1 MFRRKIKDIQEHA
14 KNRGIS
20 LERRL
25 FLYWLIMVLAV
36 MAAVFVVLIVAGVF
50 SNDARKLGGTLSV
63 QQKNTTMTFNKLID
77 TLNAQNLALSEQIT
91 REVADI
97 LETEERTFKDL
108 DNNPELITRIEER
121 MSFYLQTIVRS
132 RSCSGAYFILDA
144 TTNTEAPGA
153 DRSRMGLYLRSG
165 NVGTDGM
172 ANQYIT
178 FFRGVADVARKEN
191 IQMHNRWNLEFDID
205 NVPGYEILMDFD
217 GKRILDSCYLSN
229 RVTLSGTWEQV
240 VLLSVPV
247 VLEGKVRGVCG
258 VELSELFFNLVFPA
272 VESSYGN
279 MVTVVA
285 PIADK
290 RLLLDGA
297 ISGKTD
303 GTYFTTD
310 GTLLIKNGEHYNTYS
325 DGSRTYFGNHI
336 VIPKAVDGR
345 SDLTLVTLVPEISY
359 QSSVAKN
366 RTFWLCGGLGF
377 LVLMLLAAMFLT
389 RRFMLPIQKQ
399 IRALKDQKEPQEE
412 SNSGIIEIDELLAY
426 MYARQAKPD
435 EESKMPP
442 GMEELF
448 FDFARRVETL
458 TPMERTVL
466 QYYINGFSVNE
477 IAEKEFI
484 SLSTVRKHNSNIN
497 RSLEYQPEKSC
508 FFILICSGGVI
519 LWRRS
524 HIVPIRRKKGQ
535 RERMSSRQRRR
546 RNPRKSCNRKE
557 KDRKKQ
563 KTYFKREML

>member
-1 MFRRKIKDIQEHA
+1 MVSNTGRGRFLNMFRRKIKDIQEHA

-91 REVADI
+91 REVSDI

-121 MSFYLQTIVRS
+121 MCFYLQTIVRS

-399 IRALKDQKEPQEE
+399 IRALKDQKEPQEK

-497 RSLEYQPEKSC
+497 RKLGVSTREELLLYIDMFRRCDLMEKIAYCTNPEKK
-508 FFILICSGGVI
+508 
-519 LWRRS
+519 RT
-524 HIVPIRRKKGQ
+524 
-535 RERMSSRQRRR
+535 ERTDEQQAAKTE
-546 RNPRKSCNRKE
+546 KSPE
-557 KDRKKQ
+557 K
-563 KTYFKREML
+563 L

>member
-1 MFRRKIKDIQEHA
+1 MVSNTGRGRFLNMFRRKIKDIQEHA

-121 MSFYLQTIVRS
+121 MCFYLQTIVRS

-205 NVPGYEILMDFD
+205 DVPGYEILMGFD
-217 GKRILDSCYLSN
+217 GRRILDCCYLSN

-399 IRALKDQKEPQEE
+399 IRALKDQKEPQEK

-442 GMEELF
+442 GMEERF

-497 RSLEYQPEKSC
+497 RKLGVSTREELLLYIDMFRRCDLMEKIAYCTNPEKK
-508 FFILICSGGVI
+508 
-519 LWRRS
+519 RT
-524 HIVPIRRKKGQ
+524 
-535 RERMSSRQRRR
+535 ERTDEQQAAKTE
-546 RNPRKSCNRKE
+546 KSPE
-557 KDRKKQ
+557 K
-563 KTYFKREML
+563 L

>member
-121 MSFYLQTIVRS
+121 MCFYLQTIVRS

-240 VLLSVPV
+240 VLLSIPV

-258 VELSELFFNLVFPA
+258 VELSELFFNMVFPS
-272 VESSYGN
+272 VESPYGN

-310 GTLLIKNGEHYNTYS
+310 GTLLIKNGEHYKTYS

-426 MYARQAKPD
+426 MHARQAKPD

-497 RSLEYQPEKSC
+497 RKLGVSTREELLLYIDMFRRCDLMEKIAYCTGPEKKRTERTDEQQAAKTEKSPEK
-508 FFILICSGGVI
+508 L
-519 LWRRS
+519 
-524 HIVPIRRKKGQ
+524 KQEEKG
-535 RERMSSRQRRR
+535 S
-546 RNPRKSCNRKE
+546 
-557 KDRKKQ
+557 
-563 KTYFKREML
+563 

>member
-20 LERRL
+20 MERRL

-36 MAAVFVVLIVAGVF
+36 MTAVFVVLIVAGVF
-50 SNDARKLGGTLSV
+50 SNDAGKLGGTLSV
-63 QQKNTTMTFNKLID
+63 QQKNTTMMFNKLID

-91 REVADI
+91 REVSDV

-121 MSFYLQTIVRS
+121 MCFYLQTIVRS

-144 TTNTEAPGA
+144 TTNTEALGA

-217 GKRILDSCYLSN
+217 GRRILDSCYLSN

-240 VLLSVPV
+240 VLLSIPV

-258 VELSELFFNLVFPA
+258 VELSELFFNMVFPS
-272 VESSYGN
+272 VESPYGN

-310 GTLLIKNGEHYNTYS
+310 GTLLIKNGEHYKTYS

-426 MYARQAKPD
+426 MHARQAKPD

-497 RSLEYQPEKSC
+497 RKLGVSTREELLLYIDMFRRCDLMEKIAYCTGPEKKRTERTDEQQAAKTEKSPEK
-508 FFILICSGGVI
+508 L
-519 LWRRS
+519 
-524 HIVPIRRKKGQ
+524 KQEEKG
-535 RERMSSRQRRR
+535 S
-546 RNPRKSCNRKE
+546 
-557 KDRKKQ
+557 
-563 KTYFKREML
+563 

>member
-121 MSFYLQTIVRS
+121 MCFYLQTIVRS

-205 NVPGYEILMDFD
+205 NVPGYEILMGFD
-217 GKRILDSCYLSN
+217 GRRILDCCYLSN

-240 VLLSVPV
+240 VLLSIPV

-258 VELSELFFNLVFPA
+258 VELSELFFNMVFPS
-272 VESSYGN
+272 VESPYGN

-310 GTLLIKNGEHYNTYS
+310 GTLLIKNGEHYKTYS

-399 IRALKDQKEPQEE
+399 IRALKDQKEPQEK

-497 RSLEYQPEKSC
+497 RKLGVSTREELLLYIDMFRRCDLMEKIAYCTNPEKK
-508 FFILICSGGVI
+508 
-519 LWRRS
+519 RT
-524 HIVPIRRKKGQ
+524 
-535 RERMSSRQRRR
+535 ERTDEQQAAKTE
-546 RNPRKSCNRKE
+546 KSPE
-557 KDRKKQ
+557 K
-563 KTYFKREML
+563 L

>member
-121 MSFYLQTIVRS
+121 MCFYLQTIVRS

-205 NVPGYEILMDFD
+205 NVPGYEILMGFD
-217 GKRILDSCYLSN
+217 GRRILDCCYLSN

-336 VIPKAVDGR
+336 VIPKAVNGR

-399 IRALKDQKEPQEE
+399 IRALKDQKEPQEK

-497 RSLEYQPEKSC
+497 RKLGVSTREELLLYIDMFRRCDLMEKIAYCTNPEKK
-508 FFILICSGGVI
+508 
-519 LWRRS
+519 RT
-524 HIVPIRRKKGQ
+524 
-535 RERMSSRQRRR
+535 ERTDEQQAAKTE
-546 RNPRKSCNRKE
+546 KSPE
-557 KDRKKQ
+557 K
-563 KTYFKREML
+563 L

>member
-121 MSFYLQTIVRS
+121 MCFYLQTIVRS

-172 ANQYIT
+172 VNQYIT

-366 RTFWLCGGLGF
+366 RIFWLCGGLGF

-399 IRALKDQKEPQEE
+399 IRALKDQKEPQEK

-426 MYARQAKPD
+426 MYARRAKPD

-497 RSLEYQPEKSC
+497 RKLGVSTREELLLYIDMFRRCDLMEKIAYCTDPEKK
-508 FFILICSGGVI
+508 
-519 LWRRS
+519 RT
-524 HIVPIRRKKGQ
+524 
-535 RERMSSRQRRR
+535 ERTDEQQAAKTE
-546 RNPRKSCNRKE
+546 KSPE
-557 KDRKKQ
+557 K
-563 KTYFKREML
+563 L

>member
-1 MFRRKIKDIQEHA
+1 MVPNTGRGRFLNMFRRKIKDIQEHA

-121 MSFYLQTIVRS
+121 MCFYLQTIVRS

-399 IRALKDQKEPQEE
+399 IRVLKDQKEPQEE

-497 RSLEYQPEKSC
+497 RKLGVSTREELLLYIDMFRRCDLMEKIAYCTDPEKK
-508 FFILICSGGVI
+508 
-519 LWRRS
+519 RT
-524 HIVPIRRKKGQ
+524 
-535 RERMSSRQRRR
+535 ERTDEQQTAKTE
-546 RNPRKSCNRKE
+546 KSPE
-557 KDRKKQ
+557 K
-563 KTYFKREML
+563 L

>member
-50 SNDARKLGGTLSV
+50 SNELGGTLSV

-121 MSFYLQTIVRS
+121 MCFYLQTIVRS

-205 NVPGYEILMDFD
+205 NVPGYEILMGFD
-217 GKRILDSCYLSN
+217 GRRILDCCYLSN

-399 IRALKDQKEPQEE
+399 IRALKDQKEPQEK

-497 RSLEYQPEKSC
+497 RKLGVSTREELLLYIDMFRRCDLMEKIAYCTNPEKK
-508 FFILICSGGVI
+508 
-519 LWRRS
+519 RT
-524 HIVPIRRKKGQ
+524 
-535 RERMSSRQRRR
+535 ERTDEQQAAKTE
-546 RNPRKSCNRKE
+546 KSPE
-557 KDRKKQ
+557 K
-563 KTYFKREML
+563 L

>member
-20 LERRL
+20 MERRL

-36 MAAVFVVLIVAGVF
+36 MTAVFVVLIVAGVF
-50 SNDARKLGGTLSV
+50 SNDAGKLGGTLSV

-91 REVADI
+91 REVSDV

-121 MSFYLQTIVRS
+121 MCFYLQTIVRS

-144 TTNTEAPGA
+144 TTNTEALGA

-217 GKRILDSCYLSN
+217 GRRILDSCYLSN

-240 VLLSVPV
+240 VLLSIPV

-258 VELSELFFNLVFPA
+258 VELSELFFNMVFPS
-272 VESSYGN
+272 VESPYGN

-310 GTLLIKNGEHYNTYS
+310 GTLLIKNGEHYKTYS

-426 MYARQAKPD
+426 MHARQAKPD
-435 EESKMPP
+435 EESKIPP

-497 RSLEYQPEKSC
+497 RKLGVSTREELLLYIDMFRRCDLMEKIAYCTGPEKKRTERTDEQQAAKTEKSPEK
-508 FFILICSGGVI
+508 L
-519 LWRRS
+519 
-524 HIVPIRRKKGQ
+524 KQEEKG
-535 RERMSSRQRRR
+535 S
-546 RNPRKSCNRKE
+546 
-557 KDRKKQ
+557 
-563 KTYFKREML
+563 

>member
-20 LERRL
+20 MERRL

-36 MAAVFVVLIVAGVF
+36 MTAVFVVLIVAGVF
-50 SNDARKLGGTLSV
+50 SNDAGKLGGTLSV

-91 REVADI
+91 PEGSDV
-97 LETEERTFKDL
+97 LETEEPTLTDL
-108 DNNPELITRIEER
+108 ENNPELITRIEER
-121 MSFYLQTIVRS
+121 MCFYLQTIVRS

-217 GKRILDSCYLSN
+217 GRRILDSCYLSN

-240 VLLSVPV
+240 VLLSIPV

-258 VELSELFFNLVFPA
+258 VELSELFFNMVFPS
-272 VESSYGN
+272 VESPYGN

-310 GTLLIKNGEHYNTYS
+310 GTLLIKNGEHYKTYS

-426 MYARQAKPD
+426 MHARQAKPD

-466 QYYINGFSVNE
+466 QYYINGFRVNE

-497 RSLEYQPEKSC
+497 RKLGVSTREELLLYIDMFRRCDLMEKIAYCTGPEKKRTERTDEQQAAKTEKSPEK
-508 FFILICSGGVI
+508 L
-519 LWRRS
+519 
-524 HIVPIRRKKGQ
+524 KQEEKG
-535 RERMSSRQRRR
+535 S
-546 RNPRKSCNRKE
+546 
-557 KDRKKQ
+557 
-563 KTYFKREML
+563 

>member
-121 MSFYLQTIVRS
+121 MCFYLQTIVRS

-399 IRALKDQKEPQEE
+399 IRVLKDQKEPQEK

-497 RSLEYQPEKSC
+497 RKLGVSTREELLLYIDMFRRCDLMEKIAYCTGPEKKRTERTDEQQAAKTEKSPEK
-508 FFILICSGGVI
+508 L
-519 LWRRS
+519 
-524 HIVPIRRKKGQ
+524 KQEEKG
-535 RERMSSRQRRR
+535 S
-546 RNPRKSCNRKE
+546 
-557 KDRKKQ
+557 
-563 KTYFKREML
+563 

>member
-91 REVADI
+91 REVSDI

-121 MSFYLQTIVRS
+121 MCFYLQTIVRS

-377 LVLMLLAAMFLT
+377 LVLMLLT

-399 IRALKDQKEPQEE
+399 IRALKDQKEPQEK

-497 RSLEYQPEKSC
+497 RKLGVSTREELLLYIDMFRRCDLMEKIAYCTDPEKK
-508 FFILICSGGVI
+508 
-519 LWRRS
+519 RT
-524 HIVPIRRKKGQ
+524 
-535 RERMSSRQRRR
+535 ERTDEQQAAKTE
-546 RNPRKSCNRKE
+546 KSPE
-557 KDRKKQ
+557 K
-563 KTYFKREML
+563 L

>member
-121 MSFYLQTIVRS
+121 MCFYLQTIVRS

-205 NVPGYEILMDFD
+205 NVPGYEILMGFD
-217 GKRILDSCYLSN
+217 GRCILDCCYLSN

-399 IRALKDQKEPQEE
+399 IRALKDQKEPQEK

-497 RSLEYQPEKSC
+497 RKLGVSTREELLLYIDMFRRCDLMEKIAYCTNPEKK
-508 FFILICSGGVI
+508 
-519 LWRRS
+519 RT
-524 HIVPIRRKKGQ
+524 
-535 RERMSSRQRRR
+535 ERTDEQQAAKTE
-546 RNPRKSCNRKE
+546 KSPE
-557 KDRKKQ
+557 K
-563 KTYFKREML
+563 L

>member
-20 LERRL
+20 MERRL

-36 MAAVFVVLIVAGVF
+36 MTAVFVVLIVAGVF
-50 SNDARKLGGTLSV
+50 SNDAGKLGGTLSV

-91 REVADI
+91 REVSDV

-121 MSFYLQTIVRS
+121 MCFYLQTIVRS

-217 GKRILDSCYLSN
+217 GRRILDSCYLSN

-240 VLLSVPV
+240 VLLSIPV

-258 VELSELFFNLVFPA
+258 VELSELFFNMVFPS
-272 VESSYGN
+272 VESPYGN

-310 GTLLIKNGEHYNTYS
+310 GTLLIKNGEHYKTYS

-336 VIPKAVDGR
+336 VIPKAVEGR

-377 LVLMLLAAMFLT
+377 LILMLLAAMFLT

-426 MYARQAKPD
+426 MHARQAKPD

-497 RSLEYQPEKSC
+497 RKLGVSTREELLLYIDMFRRCDLMEKIAYCTGPEKKRTERTDEQQAAKTEKSPEK
-508 FFILICSGGVI
+508 L
-519 LWRRS
+519 
-524 HIVPIRRKKGQ
+524 KQEEKG
-535 RERMSSRQRRR
+535 S
-546 RNPRKSCNRKE
+546 
-557 KDRKKQ
+557 
-563 KTYFKREML
+563 

>member
-121 MSFYLQTIVRS
+121 MCFYLQTIVRS

-153 DRSRMGLYLRSG
+153 DRSRRGLYLRSG

-205 NVPGYEILMDFD
+205 NVPGYEILMGFD
-217 GKRILDSCYLSN
+217 GRRILDCCYLSN

-399 IRALKDQKEPQEE
+399 IRALKDQKEPQEK

-497 RSLEYQPEKSC
+497 RKLGVSTREELLLYIDMFRRCDLMEKIAYCTNPEKK
-508 FFILICSGGVI
+508 
-519 LWRRS
+519 RT
-524 HIVPIRRKKGQ
+524 
-535 RERMSSRQRRR
+535 ERTDEQQAAKTE
-546 RNPRKSCNRKE
+546 KSPE
-557 KDRKKQ
+557 K
-563 KTYFKREML
+563 L

>member
-1 MFRRKIKDIQEHA
+1 M
-14 KNRGIS
+14 
-20 LERRL
+20 ERRL

-91 REVADI
+91 REVSDV

-121 MSFYLQTIVRS
+121 MCFYLQTIVRS

-258 VELSELFFNLVFPA
+258 VELSELFFNMVFPS
-272 VESSYGN
+272 VESPYGN

-399 IRALKDQKEPQEE
+399 IRALKDQKEPQEK

-497 RSLEYQPEKSC
+497 RKLGVSTREELLLYIDMFRRCDLMEKIAYCTGPEKKRTERTDEQQAAKTEKSPEK
-508 FFILICSGGVI
+508 L
-519 LWRRS
+519 
-524 HIVPIRRKKGQ
+524 KQEEKG
-535 RERMSSRQRRR
+535 S
-546 RNPRKSCNRKE
+546 
-557 KDRKKQ
+557 
-563 KTYFKREML
+563 

>member
-121 MSFYLQTIVRS
+121 MCFYLQTIVRS

-205 NVPGYEILMDFD
+205 NVPGYEILMGFD
-217 GKRILDSCYLSN
+217 GRRILDCCYLSN
-229 RVTLSGTWEQV
+229 RVTLSGIWEQV

-399 IRALKDQKEPQEE
+399 IRALKDQKEPQEK

-497 RSLEYQPEKSC
+497 RKLGVSTREELLLYIDMFRRCDLMEKIAYCTDPEKK
-508 FFILICSGGVI
+508 
-519 LWRRS
+519 RT
-524 HIVPIRRKKGQ
+524 
-535 RERMSSRQRRR
+535 ERTDEQQAAKTE
-546 RNPRKSCNRKE
+546 KSPE
-557 KDRKKQ
+557 K
-563 KTYFKREML
+563 L

>member
-1 MFRRKIKDIQEHA
+1 MVSNTGRGRFLNMFRRKIKDIQEHA

-121 MSFYLQTIVRS
+121 MCFYLQTIVRS

-399 IRALKDQKEPQEE
+399 IRALKDQKEPQEK

-497 RSLEYQPEKSC
+497 RKLGVSTREELLLYIDMFRRCDLMEKIAYCTDPEKK
-508 FFILICSGGVI
+508 
-519 LWRRS
+519 RT
-524 HIVPIRRKKGQ
+524 
-535 RERMSSRQRRR
+535 ERTDEQQAAKTE
-546 RNPRKSCNRKE
+546 KSPE
-557 KDRKKQ
+557 K
-563 KTYFKREML
+563 L

>member
-121 MSFYLQTIVRS
+121 MCFYLQTIVRS

-205 NVPGYEILMDFD
+205 NVPGYEILMGFD
-217 GKRILDSCYLSN
+217 GRRILDCCYLSN

-285 PIADK
+285 PIADR

-399 IRALKDQKEPQEE
+399 IRALKDQKEPQEK

-497 RSLEYQPEKSC
+497 RKLGVSTREELLLYIDMFRRCDLMEKIAYCTNPEKK
-508 FFILICSGGVI
+508 
-519 LWRRS
+519 RT
-524 HIVPIRRKKGQ
+524 
-535 RERMSSRQRRR
+535 ERTDEQQAAKTE
-546 RNPRKSCNRKE
+546 KSPE
-557 KDRKKQ
+557 K
-563 KTYFKREML
+563 L

>member
-1 MFRRKIKDIQEHA
+1 MVPNTGRGRFLNMFRRKIKDIQEHA

-91 REVADI
+91 QEVADI

-121 MSFYLQTIVRS
+121 MCFYLQTIVRS

-205 NVPGYEILMDFD
+205 NVPGYEILMGFD

-336 VIPKAVDGR
+336 VIPKAVNGR

-399 IRALKDQKEPQEE
+399 IRALKDQKEPQEK

-497 RSLEYQPEKSC
+497 RKLGVSTREELLLYIDMFRRCDLMEKIAYCTDPEKK
-508 FFILICSGGVI
+508 
-519 LWRRS
+519 RT
-524 HIVPIRRKKGQ
+524 
-535 RERMSSRQRRR
+535 ERTDEQQAAKTE
-546 RNPRKSCNRKE
+546 KSPE
-557 KDRKKQ
+557 K
-563 KTYFKREML
+563 L

>member
-399 IRALKDQKEPQEE
+399 IRALKDQKEPQEK

-497 RSLEYQPEKSC
+497 RKLGVSTREELLLYIDMFRRCDLMEKIAYCTDPEKK
-508 FFILICSGGVI
+508 
-519 LWRRS
+519 RT
-524 HIVPIRRKKGQ
+524 
-535 RERMSSRQRRR
+535 ERTDEQQAAKTE
-546 RNPRKSCNRKE
+546 KSPE
-557 KDRKKQ
+557 K
-563 KTYFKREML
+563 L

>member
-20 LERRL
+20 MERRL

-36 MAAVFVVLIVAGVF
+36 MTAVFVVLIVAGVF
-50 SNDARKLGGTLSV
+50 SNDAGKLGGTLSV

-91 REVADI
+91 REVSDV

-121 MSFYLQTIVRS
+121 MCFYLQTIVRS

-144 TTNTEAPGA
+144 TTNTEALGA

-217 GKRILDSCYLSN
+217 GRRILDSCYLSN

-240 VLLSVPV
+240 VLLSIPV

-258 VELSELFFNLVFPA
+258 VELSELFFNMVFPS
-272 VESSYGN
+272 VESPYGN

-310 GTLLIKNGEHYNTYS
+310 GTLLIKNGEHYKTYS

-497 RSLEYQPEKSC
+497 RKLGVSTREELLLYIDMFRRCDLMEKIAYCTGPEKKRTERTDEQQAAKTEKSPEK
-508 FFILICSGGVI
+508 L
-519 LWRRS
+519 
-524 HIVPIRRKKGQ
+524 KQEEKG
-535 RERMSSRQRRR
+535 S
-546 RNPRKSCNRKE
+546 
-557 KDRKKQ
+557 
-563 KTYFKREML
+563 

>member
-20 LERRL
+20 MERRL

-36 MAAVFVVLIVAGVF
+36 MTAVFVVLIVAGVF
-50 SNDARKLGGTLSV
+50 SNDAGKLGGTLSV
-63 QQKNTTMTFNKLID
+63 QQKSTTMTFNKLID

-91 REVADI
+91 REVSDV

-121 MSFYLQTIVRS
+121 MCFYLQTIVRS

-144 TTNTEAPGA
+144 TTNTEALGA

-217 GKRILDSCYLSN
+217 GRRILDSCYLSN

-240 VLLSVPV
+240 VLLSIPV

-258 VELSELFFNLVFPA
+258 VELSELFFNMVFPS
-272 VESSYGN
+272 VESPYGN

-310 GTLLIKNGEHYNTYS
+310 GTLLIKNGEHYKTYS

-426 MYARQAKPD
+426 MHARQAKPD

-497 RSLEYQPEKSC
+497 RKLGVSTREELLLYIDMFRRCDLMEKIAYCTGPEKKRTERTDEQQAAKTEKSPEK
-508 FFILICSGGVI
+508 L
-519 LWRRS
+519 
-524 HIVPIRRKKGQ
+524 KQEEKG
-535 RERMSSRQRRR
+535 S
-546 RNPRKSCNRKE
+546 
-557 KDRKKQ
+557 
-563 KTYFKREML
+563 

>member
-1 MFRRKIKDIQEHA
+1 MFRRKIENMPEHVR
-14 KNRGIS
+14 NRGVS
-20 LERRL
+20 LGRRL
-25 FLYWLIMVLAV
+25 LLYWLIMVLAV
-36 MAAVFVVLIVAGVF
+36 MAAVFVVLTIAGVF
-50 SNDARKLGGTLSV
+50 SNDAGKLGGTLSV

-77 TLNAQNLALSEQIT
+77 TLNAQNLVFSDQIS
-91 REVADI
+91 REVSDI
-97 LETEERTFKDL
+97 LETEGRTFEDL
-108 DNNPELITRIEER
+108 NDHPELITKIEER
-121 MSFYLQTIVRS
+121 LCSYLQTIVRS
-132 RSCSGAYFILDA
+132 RSCSGAYFTLDA

-153 DRSRMGLYLRSG
+153 ERSRMGLYLRSG

-191 IQMHNRWNLEFDID
+191 IHH
-205 NVPGYEILMDFD
+205 VPGYEILMGFD
-217 GKRILDSCYLSN
+217 GRRISDSCYLSN

-247 VLEGKVRGVCG
+247 VLDGKVRGVCG

-272 VESSYGN
+272 VESPYGN

-297 ISGKTD
+297 IAGKTD
-303 GTYFTTD
+303 GTYFTPA
-310 GTLLIKNGEHYNTYS
+310 GTLLIKNGDHYNVYS

-336 VIPKAVDGR
+336 VIPKATVGR

-366 RTFWLCGGLGF
+366 RMFWLCGGLGF

-399 IRALKDQKEPQEE
+399 IRALKEQKEPHEE

-426 MYARQAKPD
+426 VHARQERPEA
-435 EESKMPP
+435 EGKMPP

-497 RSLEYQPEKSC
+497 RKLGVSTREELLLYIDMFRRCDLMEKIAYCADPEEKTSERPEKQPTAKPEEQPEK
-508 FFILICSGGVI
+508 
-519 LWRRS
+519 
-524 HIVPIRRKKGQ
+524 P
-535 RERMSSRQRRR
+535 E
-546 RNPRKSCNRKE
+546 
-557 KDRKKQ
+557 
-563 KTYFKREML
+563 

>member
-20 LERRL
+20 MERRL

-36 MAAVFVVLIVAGVF
+36 MTAVFVVLIVAGVF
-50 SNDARKLGGTLSV
+50 SNDAGKLGGTLSV

-91 REVADI
+91 QEVADI

-121 MSFYLQTIVRS
+121 MCFYLQTIVRS

-217 GKRILDSCYLSN
+217 GRRILDSCYLSN

-240 VLLSVPV
+240 VLLSIPV

-258 VELSELFFNLVFPA
+258 VELSELFFNMVFPS
-272 VESSYGN
+272 VESPYGN

-310 GTLLIKNGEHYNTYS
+310 GTLLIKNGEHYKTYS

-426 MYARQAKPD
+426 MHARQAKPD

-497 RSLEYQPEKSC
+497 RKLGVSTREELLLYIDMFRRCDLMEKIAYCTGPEKKRTERTDEQQAAKTEKSPEK
-508 FFILICSGGVI
+508 L
-519 LWRRS
+519 
-524 HIVPIRRKKGQ
+524 KQEEKG
-535 RERMSSRQRRR
+535 S
-546 RNPRKSCNRKE
+546 
-557 KDRKKQ
+557 
-563 KTYFKREML
+563 

>member
-121 MSFYLQTIVRS
+121 MCFYLQTIVRS

-217 GKRILDSCYLSN
+217 GRRILDSCYLSN

-240 VLLSVPV
+240 VLLSIPV

-399 IRALKDQKEPQEE
+399 IRALKDQKEPQEK

-497 RSLEYQPEKSC
+497 RKLGVSTREELLLYIDMFRRCDLMEKIAYCTGPEKKRTERTDEQQAAKTEKSPEK
-508 FFILICSGGVI
+508 L
-519 LWRRS
+519 
-524 HIVPIRRKKGQ
+524 KQEEKG
-535 RERMSSRQRRR
+535 S
-546 RNPRKSCNRKE
+546 
-557 KDRKKQ
+557 
-563 KTYFKREML
+563 

>member
-20 LERRL
+20 MERRL

-36 MAAVFVVLIVAGVF
+36 MTAVFVVLIVAGVF
-50 SNDARKLGGTLSV
+50 SNDAGKLGGTLSV
-63 QQKNTTMTFNKLID
+63 QQKKTTMTFNKLID

-91 REVADI
+91 REVSDV

-121 MSFYLQTIVRS
+121 MCFYLQTIVRL

-217 GKRILDSCYLSN
+217 GRRILDSCYLSN

-240 VLLSVPV
+240 VLLSIPV

-258 VELSELFFNLVFPA
+258 VELSELFFNMVFPS
-272 VESSYGN
+272 VESPYGN

-310 GTLLIKNGEHYNTYS
+310 GTLLIKNGEHYKTYS

-426 MYARQAKPD
+426 MHARQAKPD

-497 RSLEYQPEKSC
+497 RKLGVSTREELLLYIDMFRRCDLMEKIAYCTGPEKKRTERTDEQQAAKTEKSPEK
-508 FFILICSGGVI
+508 L
-519 LWRRS
+519 
-524 HIVPIRRKKGQ
+524 KQEEKG
-535 RERMSSRQRRR
+535 S
-546 RNPRKSCNRKE
+546 
-557 KDRKKQ
+557 
-563 KTYFKREML
+563 

>member
-1 MFRRKIKDIQEHA
+1 M
-14 KNRGIS
+14 
-20 LERRL
+20 ERRL

-36 MAAVFVVLIVAGVF
+36 MTAVFVVLIVAGVF
-50 SNDARKLGGTLSV
+50 SNDAGKLGGTLSV
-63 QQKNTTMTFNKLID
+63 QQKNTTMTFDKLGD

-91 REVADI
+91 REVSDV

-121 MSFYLQTIVRS
+121 MCFYLQTIVRS

-217 GKRILDSCYLSN
+217 GRRILDSCYLSN

-240 VLLSVPV
+240 VLLSIPV

-258 VELSELFFNLVFPA
+258 VELSELFFNMVFPS
-272 VESSYGN
+272 VESPYGN

-310 GTLLIKNGEHYNTYS
+310 GTLLIKNGEHYKTYS

-426 MYARQAKPD
+426 MHARQAKPD

-497 RSLEYQPEKSC
+497 RKLGVSTREELLLYIDMFRRCDLMEKIAYCTGPEKKRTERTDEQQAAKTEKSPEK
-508 FFILICSGGVI
+508 L
-519 LWRRS
+519 
-524 HIVPIRRKKGQ
+524 KQEEKG
-535 RERMSSRQRRR
+535 S
-546 RNPRKSCNRKE
+546 
-557 KDRKKQ
+557 
-563 KTYFKREML
+563 

>member
-1 MFRRKIKDIQEHA
+1 M
-14 KNRGIS
+14 
-20 LERRL
+20 ERRL

-36 MAAVFVVLIVAGVF
+36 MTAVFVVLIVAGVF
-50 SNDARKLGGTLSV
+50 SNDAGKLGGTLSV

-91 REVADI
+91 REVSDV

-121 MSFYLQTIVRS
+121 MCFYLQTIVRS

-217 GKRILDSCYLSN
+217 GRRILDSCYLSN

-240 VLLSVPV
+240 VLLSIPV

-258 VELSELFFNLVFPA
+258 VELSELFFNMVFPS
-272 VESSYGN
+272 VESPYGN

-310 GTLLIKNGEHYNTYS
+310 GTLLIKNGEHYKTYS

-426 MYARQAKPD
+426 MHARQAKPD

-497 RSLEYQPEKSC
+497 LNLGVSTREELLLYIDMFRRCDLMEKIAYCTGPEKKRTERTDEQQAAKTEKSPEK
-508 FFILICSGGVI
+508 L
-519 LWRRS
+519 
-524 HIVPIRRKKGQ
+524 KQEEKG
-535 RERMSSRQRRR
+535 S
-546 RNPRKSCNRKE
+546 
-557 KDRKKQ
+557 
-563 KTYFKREML
+563 

>member
-20 LERRL
+20 PERRL

-121 MSFYLQTIVRS
+121 MCFYLQTIVRS

-205 NVPGYEILMDFD
+205 NVPGYEILMGFD
-217 GKRILDSCYLSN
+217 GRRILDCCYLSN

-399 IRALKDQKEPQEE
+399 IRALKDQKEPQEK

-497 RSLEYQPEKSC
+497 RKLGVSTREELLLYIDMFRRCDLMEKIAYCTNPEKK
-508 FFILICSGGVI
+508 
-519 LWRRS
+519 RT
-524 HIVPIRRKKGQ
+524 
-535 RERMSSRQRRR
+535 ERTDEQQAAKTE
-546 RNPRKSCNRKE
+546 KSPE
-557 KDRKKQ
+557 K
-563 KTYFKREML
+563 L

>member
-1 MFRRKIKDIQEHA
+1 MVPNTGRGRFLNMFRRKIKDIQEHA

-20 LERRL
+20 MERRL

-36 MAAVFVVLIVAGVF
+36 MTAVFVVLIVAGVF
-50 SNDARKLGGTLSV
+50 SNDAGKLGGTLSV

-91 REVADI
+91 REVSDV

-121 MSFYLQTIVRS
+121 MCFYLQT
-132 RSCSGAYFILDA
+132 
-144 TTNTEAPGA
+144 
-153 DRSRMGLYLRSG
+153 
-165 NVGTDGM
+165 
-172 ANQYIT
+172 NQYIT

-217 GKRILDSCYLSN
+217 GRRILDSCYLSN

-240 VLLSVPV
+240 VLLSIPV

-310 GTLLIKNGEHYNTYS
+310 GTLLIKNGEHYKTYS

-345 SDLTLVTLVPEISY
+345 SDLTLVTLVPEIS
-359 QSSVAKN
+359 
-366 RTFWLCGGLGF
+366 TFWLCGGLGF

-426 MYARQAKPD
+426 MHARQAKPD

-497 RSLEYQPEKSC
+497 RKLGVSTREELLLYIDMFRRCDLMEKIAYCTGPEKKRTERTDEQQAAKTEKSPEK
-508 FFILICSGGVI
+508 L
-519 LWRRS
+519 
-524 HIVPIRRKKGQ
+524 KQEEKG
-535 RERMSSRQRRR
+535 S
-546 RNPRKSCNRKE
+546 
-557 KDRKKQ
+557 
-563 KTYFKREML
+563 

>member
-50 SNDARKLGGTLSV
+50 SNDAGKLGGTLSV

-121 MSFYLQTIVRS
+121 MCFYLQTIVRS

-217 GKRILDSCYLSN
+217 GRRILDSCYLSN

-240 VLLSVPV
+240 VLLSIPV

-258 VELSELFFNLVFPA
+258 VELSELFFNMVFPS
-272 VESSYGN
+272 VESPYGN

-310 GTLLIKNGEHYNTYS
+310 GTLLIKNGEHYKTYS

-399 IRALKDQKEPQEE
+399 IRALKDQKEPQEK

-497 RSLEYQPEKSC
+497 RKLGVSTREELLLYIDMFRRCDLMEKIAYCTDPEKK
-508 FFILICSGGVI
+508 
-519 LWRRS
+519 RT
-524 HIVPIRRKKGQ
+524 
-535 RERMSSRQRRR
+535 ERTDEQQTAKTE
-546 RNPRKSCNRKE
+546 KSQE
-557 KDRKKQ
+557 K
-563 KTYFKREML
+563 L

>member
-77 TLNAQNLALSEQIT
+77 TLNAQYLALSEQIT

-121 MSFYLQTIVRS
+121 MCFYLQTIVRS

-205 NVPGYEILMDFD
+205 NVPGYEILMGFD
-217 GKRILDSCYLSN
+217 GRRILDCCYLSN

-399 IRALKDQKEPQEE
+399 IRALKDQKEPQEK

-497 RSLEYQPEKSC
+497 RKLGVSTREELLLYIDMFRRCDLMEKIAYCTNPEKK
-508 FFILICSGGVI
+508 
-519 LWRRS
+519 RT
-524 HIVPIRRKKGQ
+524 
-535 RERMSSRQRRR
+535 ERTDEQQAAKTE
-546 RNPRKSCNRKE
+546 KSPE
-557 KDRKKQ
+557 K
-563 KTYFKREML
+563 L

>member
-1 MFRRKIKDIQEHA
+1 M
-14 KNRGIS
+14 
-20 LERRL
+20 ERRL

-36 MAAVFVVLIVAGVF
+36 MTAVFVVLIVAGVF
-50 SNDARKLGGTLSV
+50 SNDAGKLGGTLSV

-91 REVADI
+91 QEVADI

-121 MSFYLQTIVRS
+121 MCFYLQTIVRS

-217 GKRILDSCYLSN
+217 GRRILDSCYLSN

-240 VLLSVPV
+240 VLLSIPV

-258 VELSELFFNLVFPA
+258 VELSELFFNMVFPS
-272 VESSYGN
+272 VESPYGN

-310 GTLLIKNGEHYNTYS
+310 GTLLIKNGEHYKTYS

-426 MYARQAKPD
+426 MHARQAKPD

-497 RSLEYQPEKSC
+497 RKLGVSTREELLLYIDMFRRCDLMEKIAYCTGPEKKRTERTDEQQAAKTEKSPEK
-508 FFILICSGGVI
+508 L
-519 LWRRS
+519 
-524 HIVPIRRKKGQ
+524 KQEEKG
-535 RERMSSRQRRR
+535 S
-546 RNPRKSCNRKE
+546 
-557 KDRKKQ
+557 
-563 KTYFKREML
+563 